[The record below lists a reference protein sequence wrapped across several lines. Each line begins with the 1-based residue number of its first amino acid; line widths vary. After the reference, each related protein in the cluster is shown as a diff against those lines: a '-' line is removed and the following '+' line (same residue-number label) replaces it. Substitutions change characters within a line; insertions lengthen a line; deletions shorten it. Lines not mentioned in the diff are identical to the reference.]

1 VDLTPEILAKF
12 ERLIAVR
19 IQLLPT
25 VEVAKHFVFERDG
38 YIALVERRDAGFG
51 GIGAAGMLA
60 DGGFAALV
68 HRDDGA
74 FFVGKGF
81 EKLATDEQVQ
91 GVRAFQ
97 ADLERALSAV
107 GRNGN

>member
-25 VEVAKHFVFERDG
+25 LEVAKHFVFERDG
-38 YIALVERRDAGFG
+38 YIALVERRDGGFG

-60 DGGFAALV
+60 EGKFAALV
-68 HRDDGA
+68 YRGDGA

-81 EKLATDEQVQ
+81 EQPASDEQVE

-97 ADLERALSAV
+97 SDLQQALSAV
-107 GRNGN
+107 SRNGN